1 MVIRILS
8 FLDPQHF
15 VFCGRKNIIL
25 ADYLIDDNPKQLEIF
40 EGKSIMFTASHNVN
54 EHRFE
59 RVSGWRDV
67 KIILIQ
73 LKIEDKSHRSLYLM
87 AYDFL

>member
-1 MVIRILS
+1 
-8 FLDPQHF
+8 
-15 VFCGRKNIIL
+15 KNIIL

-67 KIILIQ
+67 KNYFNS
-73 LKIEDKSHRSLYLM
+73 IEK
-87 AYDFL
+87 

>member
-8 FLDPQHF
+8 FLDPQYF

-40 EGKSIMFTASHNVN
+40 EGNQLCLLLLIM
-54 EHRFE
+54 
-59 RVSGWRDV
+59 
-67 KIILIQ
+67 
-73 LKIEDKSHRSLYLM
+73 LM
-87 AYDFL
+87 NIDLNA